1 MTTELAIPKHVGFI
15 MDGNRRWAR
24 TRGLP
29 VTKGHEE
36 GTDRIEPIVEYG
48 AQNGIDVMTFWAFS
62 TENWKRDPEEVEGL
76 MAVFRQALKSSTL
89 PRMIDNGVKLR
100 VVGEIQPFPGDIQA
114 HLEQVVDR
122 SKDNDRIQVN
132 IALNYG
138 GRSEIMRAVNTII
151 AAGHTK
157 VDEQLMSQHL
167 FTAGQ
172 PDPDLVIRTGGEH
185 RSSGFMPWQ
194 TVQSEL
200 VYTPTLWPDFTVEQF
215 ETALGEFQNRRRS
228 FGK

>member
-1 MTTELAIPKHVGFI
+1 
-15 MDGNRRWAR
+15 
-24 TRGLP
+24 
-29 VTKGHEE
+29 
-36 GTDRIEPIVEYG
+36 
-48 AQNGIDVMTFWAFS
+48 
-62 TENWKRDPEEVEGL
+62 
-76 MAVFRQALKSSTL
+76 
-89 PRMIDNGVKLR
+89 VKLR